1 MISKSQMSQTH
12 AAKRMGARLPSIEPK
27 EGEKTSKLPDVPNVK
42 PSDLLSHAS
51 RLSQVS
57 KMVVSRKGG
66 DKDDLSAIR
75 SRRGSSM
82 VLDDI
87 QKMRQKAS
95 TNLGMYSQNEE
106 ADLQKKRR
114 KKEDNLSV

>member
-27 EGEKTSKLPDVPNVK
+27 EGAQASKLPEVQNAK

-57 KMVVSRKGG
+57 KMIASRRAG
-66 DKDDLSAIR
+66 DKDDLSAIK

-95 TNLGMYSQNEE
+95 TNLGMYSQNDEK
-106 ADLQKKRR
+106 DLQKKQR